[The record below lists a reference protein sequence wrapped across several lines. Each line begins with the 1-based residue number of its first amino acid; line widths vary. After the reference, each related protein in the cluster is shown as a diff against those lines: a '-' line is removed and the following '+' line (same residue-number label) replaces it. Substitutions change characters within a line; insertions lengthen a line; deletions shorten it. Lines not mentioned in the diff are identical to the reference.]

1 MQMQKQL
8 VGVIQML
15 TKENGLTWM
24 NLYYDAIAQNKDIL
38 SDYDD
43 QIGDGDHGNN
53 MNRGMEGVKAA
64 LSTKEPADI
73 ADLFKA
79 VAMALLSKVGGASGP
94 LYGTAFI
101 EMSKLAK
108 EDTDLADLIQ
118 AGAQGIA
125 KRGGAQA
132 GDKTMLDV
140 WQPVAVAMK
149 ESSLNDEKIDEIV
162 NATKDMKAKKGRA
175 SYLGDRSVG
184 VIDPGAASS
193 GLLFKAL
200 LQAKII

>member
-1 MQMQKQL
+1 MLKQL

-15 TKENGLTWM
+15 TKEKVLEWM
-24 NLYYDAIAQNKDIL
+24 DLYQKAIAENKDIL

-53 MNRGMEGVKAA
+53 MNRGMTGVSEAI
-64 LSTKEPADI
+64 LTKEPV
-73 ADLFKA
+73 DLVDSFKSIS
-79 VAMALLSKVGGASGP
+79 MALLSKVGGASGP

-108 EDTDLADLIQ
+108 TDTDLANLIQ
-118 AGAQGIA
+118 AGAKGIA
-125 KRGGAQA
+125 KRGGAQV

-140 WQPVAVAMK
+140 WEPVV
-149 ESSLNDEKIDEIV
+149 ESIKNKTLTSEKIDEIV
-162 NATKDMKAKKGRA
+162 ETTKNMRAKKGRA
-175 SYLGDRSVG
+175 SYLGERSVG

-200 LQAKII
+200 LKANII

>member
-1 MQMQKQL
+1 MQMLKQL

-15 TKENGLTWM
+15 TKEKVLEWM
-24 NLYYDAIAQNKDIL
+24 DLYQKAIAENKDIL

-53 MNRGMEGVKAA
+53 MNRGMTGVSEAI
-64 LSTKEPADI
+64 LTKEPV
-73 ADLFKA
+73 DLVDSFKSI
-79 VAMALLSKVGGASGP
+79 AMALLSKVGGASGP

-108 EDTDLADLIQ
+108 TDTDLANLIQ
-118 AGAQGIA
+118 AGAKGIA
-125 KRGGAQA
+125 KRGGAQV

-140 WQPVAVAMK
+140 WEPVV
-149 ESSLNDEKIDEIV
+149 ESIKNKTLTSEKIDEIV
-162 NATKDMKAKKGRA
+162 ETTKNMQAKKGRA
-175 SYLGDRSVG
+175 SYLGERSVG

-200 LQAKII
+200 LKANII

>member
-1 MQMQKQL
+1 MQMLKQL

-15 TKENGLTWM
+15 TKEKVLDWM
-24 NLYYDAIAQNKDIL
+24 DLYQKAIAENKEML
-38 SDYDD
+38 SNYDD

-53 MNRGMEGVKAA
+53 MNRGMTGVSEAI
-64 LSTKEPADI
+64 SEKEPLDLADS
-73 ADLFKA
+73 FKSI
-79 VAMALLSKVGGASGP
+79 AMALLSKVGGASGP

-108 EDTDLADLIQ
+108 TDTDLANLIQ
-118 AGAQGIA
+118 AGAKGIA
-125 KRGGAQA
+125 KRGGAQV

-140 WQPVAVAMK
+140 WEPVVENIRNK
-149 ESSLNDEKIDEIV
+149 TLTSKKIDEIV
-162 NATKDMKAKKGRA
+162 ESTKDMQAKKGRA
-175 SYLGDRSVG
+175 SYLGERSKG

-200 LQAKII
+200 LKANII